1 MIRRLTGQFPAWA
14 QADHPV
20 LRYELGKAR
29 PVSSRRRWLRWGG
42 LLLLALLALAGG
54 YLIATGGLQHLP
66 GQSLTENVH
75 SVVYWPL
82 LTLQLLTGILAM
94 TLTASA
100 VGDEMRRQHWDSL
113 RVTAHGAELALR
125 ARWAATF
132 YRLRPA
138 LVAIIAL
145 RVLLVLGIVYDL
157 TAFSGRYLNFL
168 LNGSAFDVPLALGVL
183 LLSLFMTAALLLP
196 ITSVGLD
203 AAMGLLLSTFVR
215 QTTYGTVLQVFLILV
230 RVAVVVGLAQAMT
243 QFIDGLVELTP
254 AGSLG
259 LVAGYGALG
268 DSGLAYLNLGLFG
281 DLWAKAPWGILVC
294 VGLLL
299 FALLQAL
306 LTDWLVALSV
316 RRAERRG

>member
-14 QADHPV
+14 RADHPV

-29 PVSSRRRWLRWGG
+29 PTSTRVRWLRVVIVV
-42 LLLLALLALAGG
+42 LLALLFLAGG
-54 YLIATGGLQHLP
+54 YIIATGSLQHPP

-75 SVVYWPL
+75 AVIYWPL
-82 LTLQLLTGILAM
+82 LVLQLVTGILAM

-113 RVTAHGAELALR
+113 RATAHGAELALR
-125 ARWAATF
+125 ARWAAAF

-138 LVAIIAL
+138 LIAIIAL
-145 RVLLVLGIVYDL
+145 RLLLVFGILYDL
-157 TAFSGRYLNFL
+157 TAFQGRYLDLL
-168 LNGSAFDVPLALGVL
+168 LNGITPDVPLALGVL

-215 QTTYGTVLQVFLILV
+215 QRTYSAMLQIFLILL
-230 RVAVVVGLAQAMT
+230 RVAVVAGLAQAMT
-243 QFIDGLVELTP
+243 HFIYGLTEFTP
-254 AGSLG
+254 VGALA
-259 LVAGYGALG
+259 LVGGFAALG

-281 DLWAKAPWGILVC
+281 DLWSKAPWGILLC

-306 LTDWLVALSV
+306 LTDWLVTLSV

>member
-14 QADHPV
+14 RADHPV
-20 LRYELGKAR
+20 LRYELGKVG
-29 PVSSRRRWLRWGG
+29 PVSARGRRMRWLG
-42 LLLLALLALAGG
+42 LLLLALLFLAGG
-54 YLIATGGLQHLP
+54 YVVATGGLQHPP

-75 SVVYWPL
+75 AVLYWPL
-82 LTLQLLTGILAM
+82 LTLQLLTGVLAM
-94 TLTASA
+94 TLTANA

-113 RVTAHGAELALR
+113 RATAHGAELALR
-125 ARWAATF
+125 ARWAAAF

-138 LVAIIAL
+138 LVVIIAL
-145 RVLLVLGIVYDL
+145 RVLLVLGILYDL

-168 LNGSAFDVPLALGVL
+168 LNGSPFDVPLALGVL

-203 AAMGLLLSTFVR
+203 AALGLLLSTFVR
-215 QTTYGTVLQVFLILV
+215 QRTYSTLLQIFMILL
-230 RVAVVVGLAQAMT
+230 RVAMVAGLAQAMT
-243 QFIDGLVELTP
+243 QFIYGLVELTS
-254 AGSLG
+254 AGSLA

-281 DLWAKAPWGILVC
+281 DLWSKAPWGILAC

-306 LTDWLVALSV
+306 LTDWLVTLSV